1 MMRFRE
7 GSRGFTKTGSGHTQ
21 RRLSIMGGRGGSRSY
36 LANMRSHDAYNPCH
50 DRFYPSCVTSKIPEC
65 DMAACIHST
74 RDVSRIESDGGK
86 WRTLGEVAG
95 GSTPML
101 RARDGGAQLYELVV
115 RKTPSLSQ
123 SLEPV

>member
-1 MMRFRE
+1 MRFRKE
-7 GSRGFTKTGSGHTQ
+7 KRNFAKTGSGHTQ
-21 RRLSIMGGRGGSRSY
+21 RRLSIRGVSRSY

-74 RDVSRIESDGGK
+74 RDVSRIESDGEK

-95 GSTPML
+95 GSVPML

-123 SLEPV
+123 SRASLD